1 MLQASQ
7 GQGLTHCQEAR
18 GSFKSSSS
26 ESILLGSQTLFVTL
40 VQNPFLAFPATS
52 RAHSL
57 YTSASQ
63 AVLSGSPHPGHWV
76 FCLLHGAHHSK
87 TTLFPGGLMGSWCP
101 RPGGRHIPGSIC
113 PRDGSSHFLRS
124 LRALET
130 GLPPA
135 LCQVESVAGGHKLIS
150 PTMR

>member
-1 MLQASQ
+1 MLQALQ

-26 ESILLGSQTLFVTL
+26 ESILLGNQTLFVTL
-40 VQNPFLAFPATS
+40 TQKPFLAFPATS

-63 AVLSGSPHPGHWV
+63 AVPSGSPHPRRPV
-76 FCLLHGAHHSK
+76 SCLLRGAHHSE
-87 TTLFPGGLMGSWCP
+87 TTLFTGELTGSWCP

-113 PRDGSSHFLRS
+113 PRDGSSRFRRS

-130 GLPPA
+130 GPYPQNSARWCLWLVDTNCYQP
-135 LCQVESVAGGHKLIS
+135 Q
-150 PTMR
+150 